1 MAEIKSAIE
10 IAMEKTKTLRLSS
23 EEKEKIKEEEL
34 QSKAHALANRF
45 LAVDLHFRE
54 VEKEL
59 AKYSSAQRDQL
70 EKIML
75 ADLVETLDLDR
86 DDDLI
91 FAGIE
96 ILSPE
101 TKKTILKAKEL
112 MGEYQ
117 KEKAAEQRKTEE
129 VLRSKLAALGISGP
143 AVLPKAEG
151 SREWAEALSA
161 FRTSFENRLRPL
173 KEEMTK

>member
-34 QSKAHALANRF
+34 QSKAHALVNRF
-45 LAVDLHFRE
+45 LAVDLNFRE

-75 ADLVETLDLDR
+75 ADLVETLDLDH
-86 DDDLI
+86 DNDLVLT
-91 FAGIE
+91 GIE

-101 TKKTILKAKEL
+101 KKKAILRTKEL
-112 MGEYQ
+112 MGKYQ
-117 KEKAAEQRKTEE
+117 EEKAAEQQKTEK
-129 VLRSKLAALGISGP
+129 VLLTKLAAFGISGS
-143 AVLPKAEG
+143 AVLPKVEG

-161 FRTSFENRLRPL
+161 FRTPFENQLRTL
-173 KEEMTK
+173 KEEMRK